1 MKCET
6 PSYVSDFLTVI
17 SWHTDNGNVY
27 YPGDNNGITF
37 GGVHLMDLNLIKI
50 RFIIEIASVSY
61 LIFHTITPNNMP
73 EFNYV
78 CLYYINLPTID
89 ALTVF

>member
-6 PSYVSDFLTVI
+6 PSYVADFLTVI

-27 YPGDNNGITF
+27 YPGDDNGITLI

-50 RFIIEIASVSY
+50 GLIIEISSVSY
-61 LIFHTITPNNMP
+61 LTFHTITPNNMP
-73 EFNYV
+73 EFNYGLFV
-78 CLYYINLPTID
+78 QTFL
-89 ALTVF
+89 